1 MNTRPA
7 TVARVAFAMGALL
20 MAAYA
25 PLAVAGKSEQPTYLS
40 AEEASHALFLAA
52 RNHDERTVTEIL
64 QAGDLPVSADE
75 ELEDRLDRERFVQ
88 KYEEMHRFVRQ
99 ANGSMTLYI
108 GAENWP
114 FPIPLV
120 SRNGAWRFDSD
131 VGASEIRYRRIGE
144 NELTAIALC
153 QALVAQSHPGADGAT
168 DGPAAG
174 VLAAAKNGGR
184 PVAFHGGL
192 RQPRRRPRLS
202 HCVPVLGCHDVRRR
216 RGWRRVRKRPR
227 PEHGEDCRNDDW
239 VSYRPHVVACRSE
252 ELRRTDR
259 TSALTLTTR
268 ALVAG
273 EFGITTRPPALT
285 VASSAG

>member
-40 AEEASHALFLAA
+40 AEEASHALLLAA
-52 RNHDERTVTEIL
+52 RNHDERTVTQIL
-64 QAGDLPVSADE
+64 QAGDLPAGADE
-75 ELEDRLDRERFVQ
+75 ELEDRLDRERFAL

-99 ANGSMTLYI
+99 ANGSMILYI

-131 VGASEIRYRRIGE
+131 AGAREIRYRRIGE

-153 QALVAQSHPGADGAT
+153 RALVAQSRPGADGAT
-168 DGPAAG
+168 DDPAAG
-174 VLAAAKNGGR
+174 VLAAAMNGGR
-184 PVAFHGGL
+184 PVAFHGYYFRTLAGSGNRVAAL
-192 RQPRRRPRLS
+192 AYPIAYRS
-202 HCVPVLGCHDVRRR
+202 SGVMTFAVDAGGAAYEKDLGPSTAKIA
-216 RGWRRVRKRPR
+216 GTMT
-227 PEHGEDCRNDDW
+227 G
-239 VSYRPHVVACRSE
+239 YRI
-252 ELRRTDR
+252 DR
-259 TSALTLTTR
+259 TWS
-268 ALVAG
+268 
-273 EFGITTRPPALT
+273 PAE
-285 VASSAG
+285 AKN

>member
-7 TVARVAFAMGALL
+7 TVARVAFAIGALL
-20 MAAYA
+20 LAAYA
-25 PLAVAGKSEQPTYLS
+25 PLSVAGSEQPTYSS

-64 QAGDLPVSADE
+64 QAGDLPVGADE

-99 ANGSMTLYI
+99 TNGSMVLYI

-131 VGASEIRYRRIGE
+131 AGAHEIRYRRIGE

-153 QALVAQSHPGADGAT
+153 QALVAQGHSGADGAT
-168 DGPAAG
+168 DGPAAA
-174 VLAAAKNGGR
+174 VLAAAKKGGK
-184 PVAFHGGL
+184 PVAFHGYYFRALAGSGNRVAAL
-192 RQPRRRPRLS
+192 AY
-202 HCVPVLGCHDVRRR
+202 PVAYRSSAVMTFAVDAGGAAYEKDLGPSTAKIA
-216 RGWRRVRKRPR
+216 GTMT
-227 PEHGEDCRNDDW
+227 G
-239 VSYRPHVVACRSE
+239 YRI
-252 ELRRTDR
+252 DR
-259 TSALTLTTR
+259 TWS
-268 ALVAG
+268 
-273 EFGITTRPPALT
+273 PAEAT
-285 VASSAG
+285 N

>member
-1 MNTRPA
+1 
-7 TVARVAFAMGALL
+7 MGALL

-25 PLAVAGKSEQPTYLS
+25 PLAVAGKSEQPTYPS

-64 QAGDLPVSADE
+64 QAGDLPVTADE

-88 KYEEMHRFVRQ
+88 KYGEMHRFVRQ
-99 ANGSMTLYI
+99 ANGSMILYI

-131 VGASEIRYRRIGE
+131 VGAHEIQYRRIGE

-153 QALVAQSHPGADGAT
+153 QALVAQSHPGAGGGAT
-168 DGPAAG
+168 DGPAVG

-184 PVAFHGGL
+184 PVAFHGYYFRTLAGSGNRVAAL
-192 RQPRRRPRLS
+192 AYPIAYRS
-202 HCVPVLGCHDVRRR
+202 SGVMTFAVDAGGAAYEKDLGPSTAKIA
-216 RGWRRVRKRPR
+216 GTMT
-227 PEHGEDCRNDDW
+227 G
-239 VSYRPHVVACRSE
+239 YRI
-252 ELRRTDR
+252 DR
-259 TSALTLTTR
+259 TWS
-268 ALVAG
+268 
-273 EFGITTRPPALT
+273 PAE
-285 VASSAG
+285 AKN